1 MIFLKRNLIFE
12 QLEEFDKKY
21 YKIKDVSEL
30 LGVPTSSLRYW
41 EKEFPECAPRRS
53 NTNIRYYTPK
63 DIETLRM
70 INYLLKVKGLKIE
83 AAKEQMR
90 SNRKNISK
98 RVDIIESLTETRNE
112 LEKLLSALHKRK

>member
-1 MIFLKRNLIFE
+1 M
-12 QLEEFDKKY
+12 EEFDKSY

-30 LGVPTSSLRYW
+30 LGVPTSALRYW

-53 NTNIRYYTPK
+53 STNIRYYTPK

-70 INYLLKVKGLKIE
+70 INYLLKIKGLKIE

-112 LEKLLSALHKRK
+112 LEKLLLALQKRR

>member
-1 MIFLKRNLIFE
+1 ME
-12 QLEEFDKKY
+12 ELEKKY

-30 LGVPTSSLRYW
+30 LGVQTSTLRYW
-41 EKEFPECAPRRS
+41 EREFPECAPRRS
-53 NTNIRYYTPK
+53 HTNIRYYTSK

-90 SNRKNISK
+90 VNRKNISK
-98 RVDIIESLTETRNE
+98 RVDIIETLTRTRDELKRILDSLQ
-112 LEKLLSALHKRK
+112 KRK

>member
-1 MIFLKRNLIFE
+1 M
-12 QLEEFDKKY
+12 EEFDKKY

-30 LGVPTSSLRYW
+30 LGVPTSALRYW

-53 NTNIRYYTPK
+53 NTNIRYYTPQN
-63 DIETLRM
+63 IETLRI

-90 SNRKNISK
+90 SNRKNVSK
-98 RVDIIESLTETRNE
+98 KVEVIELLQKTRDDLEGILKALT
-112 LEKLLSALHKRK
+112 KRK